1 MPRFA
6 CLIPI
11 LLAVSS
17 PLAASPAFTV
27 RIKDYKLLPAKL
39 VFPKGERIELTV
51 INEGPGTEEIES
63 NTMRIEK
70 IIPEGKTVKLRIG
83 PLKPG
88 TYDLF
93 GEFNQ
98 TTCIGTVVVE

>member
-6 CLIPI
+6 LLIP
-11 LLAVSS
+11 LLFAAS
-17 PLAASPAFTV
+17 PALAASAFTV
-27 RIKDYKLLPAKL
+27 RIKDHKL
-39 VFPKGERIELTV
+39 VPDRLVIPKGERVELTV

-63 NTMRIEK
+63 QRLRIEK
-70 IIPEGKTVKLRIG
+70 IIPEGKTVTIRVG

-93 GEFNQ
+93 GEFNMA
-98 TTCIGTVVVE
+98 TCVGTVVVE